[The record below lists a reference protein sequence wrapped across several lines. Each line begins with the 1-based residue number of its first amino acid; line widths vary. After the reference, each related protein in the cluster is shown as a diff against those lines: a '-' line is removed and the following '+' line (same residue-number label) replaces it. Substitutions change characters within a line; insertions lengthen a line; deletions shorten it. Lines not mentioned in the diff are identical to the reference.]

1 MPLSPQPDI
10 RFLRNTGLTL
20 VTATLM
26 AGAVLLS
33 LTLTERK
40 PIVIASNAVPAG
52 VTAAEAAVAGPLNG
66 VYQSQ
71 NTKYFHFGAF

>member
-1 MPLSPQPDI
+1 MLLSPQPDI

-40 PIVIASNAVPAG
+40 PIMIASNADHSGA
-52 VTAAEAAVAGPLNG
+52 TAAEAAVAEPLN
-66 VYQSQ
+66 
-71 NTKYFHFGAF
+71 